1 MITDQ
6 MRERQPALVELCQR
20 YVVTRLEIFGSAAN
34 GRFDSGYS
42 DVDFLIDLGLHPAV
56 SRFEQ
61 YFGLQEAL
69 QALVGRPVDLVMVD
83 ALQSLFHRQR
93 KPGPTTALCNL
104 ERRST

>member
-42 DVDFLIDLGLHPAV
+42 DVDFLIDLGPHPV
-56 SRFEQ
+56 LSRFEQ

-69 QALVGRPVDLVMVD
+69 QALVGRSVELVMVD
-83 ALQSLFHRQR
+83 ALRNPYFIDSVNQARQLLYA
-93 KPGPTTALCNL
+93 T
-104 ERRST
+104 